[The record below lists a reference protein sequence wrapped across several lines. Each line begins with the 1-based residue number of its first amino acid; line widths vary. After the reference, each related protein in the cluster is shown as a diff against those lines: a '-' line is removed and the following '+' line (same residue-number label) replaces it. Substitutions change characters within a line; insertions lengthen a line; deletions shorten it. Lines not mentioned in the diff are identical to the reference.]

1 MRDRPA
7 QQGGTGRDGTGR
19 GEVLR
24 ELREEEGDV
33 FEHSEVLSARNW
45 LQRQSGDRI
54 AIQTCHAA

>member
-33 FEHSEVLSARNW
+33 FEHSEGAYLK
-45 LQRQSGDRI
+45 LQRQSRDRI
-54 AIQTCHAA
+54 AIQTWHAA